1 MRTIRLTMA
10 QALVRYLTMQKI
22 LIEGLE
28 EPLFPGVYAIFGH
41 GNVTCLGE
49 ALEAVKEEMPTWR
62 GQNEQSMALA
72 GMAFTKSKRR
82 RQIMVA
88 TSSIGPGSTN
98 LLTAAAAA
106 HANRLPILLLSGD
119 TFANRLPDPVLQQV
133 ENFHNPGMTVSDAF
147 QSFTR
152 YWDRIT
158 RPEQLIPS
166 LPQAVGTML
175 DPADCGP
182 VFIALPQDIQ
192 AEAFDYPEVFFEKT
206 VHQIPRPRP
215 DKNSIAEAADILR
228 QAEKPLIV
236 SGGGVFYSGAVS
248 ELTDFA
254 EHHNI
259 PIVETIAGR
268 GMMLHDHPNNAG
280 PLGVIG
286 SSSANAL
293 AEEADLILAVGTRLQ
308 DFTTGSWSV
317 FGNEKMRLISLNAAR
332 YDAHKHR
339 AVSVVGD
346 ALVGI
351 EELGKS
357 LTDWSGSESWTSK
370 AGTLYAEWNRTIEE
384 HSGKTDTVPP
394 SYAHVVGA
402 VNRVCDDTDLA
413 LTASGGFP
421 GELCKN
427 WKTKT
432 VGTFDCEFGFSCMGY
447 EIAGGWG
454 AKMADP
460 SRDVIVFVGDGA
472 YLMLNSDVYS
482 SVLTG
487 HKMIIILCDNGGF
500 GVINRLQNFKG
511 SASFNNLLEDSKV
524 EHLEYVDFVQHAKSM
539 GALGEQ
545 VESISELEAAFK
557 RAKAAGRTYLISI
570 KVQQHQWTPGD
581 AWWDVGVPEV
591 SQRKEV
597 RLAHADHSEG
607 QKKQRIGV

>member
-1 MRTIRLTMA
+1 
-10 QALVRYLTMQKI
+10 V
-22 LIEGLE
+22 
-28 EPLFPGVYAIFGH
+28 
-41 GNVTCLGE
+41 
-49 ALEAVKEEMPTWR
+49 
-62 GQNEQSMALA
+62 
-72 GMAFTKSKRR
+72 
-82 RQIMVA
+82 
-88 TSSIGPGSTN
+88 
-98 LLTAAAAA
+98 
-106 HANRLPILLLSGD
+106 
-119 TFANRLPDPVLQQV
+119 
-133 ENFHNPGMTVSDAF
+133 
-147 QSFTR
+147 
-152 YWDRIT
+152 
-158 RPEQLIPS
+158 
-166 LPQAVGTML
+166 
-175 DPADCGP
+175 
-182 VFIALPQDIQ
+182 
-192 AEAFDYPEVFFEKT
+192 
-206 VHQIPRPRP
+206 
-215 DKNSIAEAADILR
+215 
-228 QAEKPLIV
+228 
-236 SGGGVFYSGAVS
+236 
-248 ELTDFA
+248 
-254 EHHNI
+254 
-259 PIVETIAGR
+259 
-268 GMMLHDHPNNAG
+268 
-280 PLGVIG
+280 
-286 SSSANAL
+286 
-293 AEEADLILAVGTRLQ
+293 ILAVGTRLQ
-308 DFTTGSWSV
+308 DFITGSWSV

-332 YDAHKHR
+332 YDAHKHH
-339 AVSVVGD
+339 AISVVGD

-357 LTDWSGSESWTSK
+357 LTDWSGSESWSSK

-557 RAKAAGRTYLISI
+557 RAKAAPRTYLISI

-597 RLAHADHSEG
+597 RQARTDHSEG